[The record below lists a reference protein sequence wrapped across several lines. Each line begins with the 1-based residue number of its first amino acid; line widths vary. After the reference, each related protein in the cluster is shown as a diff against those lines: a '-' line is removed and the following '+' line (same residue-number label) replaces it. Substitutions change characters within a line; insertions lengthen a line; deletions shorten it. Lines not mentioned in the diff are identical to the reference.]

1 MIKNI
6 SSIESIVIRDKVLH
20 NIFCSFARILL
31 LRLTISWHL
40 QNVSNIFSCVHF
52 ASLVQPSHV
61 ELRCLSFFFLWF
73 FCISLNSEK
82 VGHFLI
88 LFDHGPIK
96 SWLFFYIARQ
106 ILVEGYKSIRDTYTD
121 NLSDGVSTITRFSI
135 FRRLSTHLSYL
146 LYVY

>member
-1 MIKNI
+1 MIENI

-20 NIFCSFARILL
+20 NIFCSLARVLL

-88 LFDHGPIK
+88 LHDPIK
-96 SWLFFYIARQ
+96 SWLFLYIPRQ
-106 ILVEGYKSIRDTYTD
+106 ILIEGYKFIRDTYTD

-146 LYVY
+146 